1 MARYIYLID
10 VKCVAP
16 ANYKPRTSTYKG
28 IAFSGHKNISD
39 QLKEKAIN
47 GVREELE
54 KQNPGAPL
62 KFTASV
68 SVRKN
73 TFILDIDAEL
83 ADVETIR
90 IPLDMKEDGQTTN
103 RN

>member
-1 MARYIYLID
+1 MARYVYLID

-28 IAFSGHKNISD
+28 IAFSGHKNIGA

-47 GVREELE
+47 DVREELE
-54 KQNPGAPL
+54 MQNPGVPL

-73 TFILDIDAEL
+73 TFILDIDDQL
-83 ADVETIR
+83 AGIETIR
-90 IPLDMKEDGQTTN
+90 IPLDVNGNGQTASN
-103 RN
+103 